1 MRNEFI
7 QHPAGNVIVE
17 VDRLFGIRD
26 GIIRIGVEE
35 SKAVISGAEN
45 ILILSGRGSGTN
57 RVYDSIKN
65 AMLNAYSTAPGYDL
79 FSASKVIVQII
90 YPANN
95 ELLFLE
101 IGDMP
106 QFAEKFLSK
115 TEFLFGIIEHR
126 TTKNSE
132 VISNIIAKNVKKY
145 VNV

>member
-106 QFAEKFLSK
+106 PVRGEVSFQDRVPVWNNRTSNNKKFRGDIKYHSK
-115 TEFLFGIIEHR
+115 KCKEIC
-126 TTKNSE
+126 
-132 VISNIIAKNVKKY
+132 
-145 VNV
+145 